1 MSYAFIGMPV
11 AEHDAAGRPRGGAKL
26 FDTLAIARTLTDA
39 DLTPEQ
45 ADAITNAVRQAAE
58 HGEHV
63 TPDQFN
69 AGLAVCAV
77 ERRGLPERSG
87 WAPSGAQGDAWWAL
101 AAMRAE
107 ISSLR
112 ADLTWRMLAVGGL
125 IVAVL
130 RLLDWS
136 G

>member
-1 MSYAFIGMPV
+1 MLSLEM
-11 AEHDAAGRPRGGAKL
+11 HL
-26 FDTLAIARTLTDA
+26 
-39 DLTPEQ
+39 
-45 ADAITNAVRQAAE
+45 
-58 HGEHV
+58 

-69 AGLAVCAV
+69 AGLA
-77 ERRGLPERSG
+77 EI
-87 WAPSGAQGDAWWAL
+87 
-101 AAMRAE
+101 RAE
-107 ISSLR
+107 ISALR

>member
-1 MSYAFIGMPV
+1 M
-11 AEHDAAGRPRGGAKL
+11 AGRDVVCFHLKM
-26 FDTLAIARTLTDA
+26 
-39 DLTPEQ
+39 
-45 ADAITNAVRQAAE
+45 
-58 HGEHV
+58 HV

-69 AGLAVCAV
+69 AGLA
-77 ERRGLPERSG
+77 G
-87 WAPSGAQGDAWWAL
+87 
-101 AAMRAE
+101 MRAE